1 MQEALALAW
10 PCGQTT
16 TLSCAHAFGGKLSEI
31 SFTVFHED
39 SQSKYNSHE
48 YSYLYREKLSTCY
61 TIRLW
66 SVGNLTNFACFPTGM
81 SLNQSTF
88 LRSWDT

>member
-1 MQEALALAW
+1 MLLV
-10 PCGQTT
+10 
-16 TLSCAHAFGGKLSEI
+16 I
-31 SFTVFHED
+31 SYLKYH
-39 SQSKYNSHE
+39 SQCFMKIRKVQYNSHE

-61 TIRLW
+61 TIRLL